1 MTFSDVDDRFIPVC
15 AIEKTKKSQYWI
27 ARITVPRALHSVC
40 GKADRKKSLRTTDKK
55 QALRLLSVMALDFAR
70 EFTDMARR
78 AIPDEADLPF
88 IARRVAEKTIEQHE
102 AFRKSTAVSKVQR
115 EAEIDEIHR
124 EGYSYDDIYEVE
136 EKLKNDT
143 AAEFA
148 ARAAKRQKLRDD
160 FADNRY
166 DEAHA
171 LTAQIAKSQGWE
183 IEGGH
188 PIFDELK
195 YLLMRAKLEAGR
207 VIDAN
212 DKGVFTE
219 KVSDPVLIKAF
230 EKKLATVAKPGERLM
245 DHFEVFKTQ
254 MFKSRTLQTWIKNER
269 IIGHFADFVGRDKL
283 VSEIRREDVK
293 AFRKALYH
301 WPVKATERTKE
312 FGGMTFPMIV
322 NRHKAMAKKFPIISD
337 FTKNSYLAGLGDF
350 LNWLKHER
358 LNPDDLMDGVYIVV
372 DKEEVRK
379 EPFDET
385 AIPAIFNSP
394 LFRGCLGDGKEH
406 LPGHVQVR
414 DWRFWIPLIAIF
426 TGSRLGEICQLLCA
440 DIKIE
445 HDVPFFHFTTK
456 GTKAADPKKRL
467 KNKASDRIVPIHQEL
482 LNMGF
487 LDFVER
493 ARAKGVRLFPEIRQG
508 TDDAWS
514 TYSSKFFNNY
524 LKDIGVKTDRM
535 TSFHSTRHNITDA
548 FRNAGLED
556 NSFGLILG
564 HSSKTTTSGYGGKQQ
579 GPLQARKAMI
589 DKVSYPGLDLSG
601 LYVMAKSEPDRSI
614 EDTKSLLDSIDRS
627 LEAVKAPAA
636 PIQAAKP
643 KSVGEQVREKFAR
656 IERRKVAERAERLAF
671 REKWKAAREA
681 DETKIDYPKG
691 TSAIIEANDAE
702 KCPYRSMDE
711 NSRLL
716 SRDAKR
722 LTHQPEICS

>member
-27 ARITVPRALHSVC
+27 ARITVPRTLHSVC

-55 QALRLLSVMALDFAR
+55 QALRLLSVVTLEFAR

-88 IARRVAEKTIEQHE
+88 IARRVAEKTIEEHE
-102 AFRKSTAVSKVQR
+102 AFRKSTAFSKVQR

-136 EKLKNDT
+136 EKLKNDV

-166 DEAHA
+166 DEAHD

-183 IEGGH
+183 IKAGH
-188 PIFDELK
+188 PIFDGLQ
-195 YLLMRAKLEAGR
+195 YLLMRGKLEAGR

-212 DKGVFTE
+212 DKGIFTE
-219 KVSDPVLIKAF
+219 KVSDPVLIKPLEGKVA
-230 EKKLATVAKPGERLM
+230 KVAKPGERLM
-245 DHFEVFKTQ
+245 DQFEVFKTQ
-254 MFKSRTLQTWIKNER
+254 MFKSRGVQTWTKNER

-293 AFRKALYH
+293 AFREALYH

-406 LPGHVQVR
+406 LPGNHQIR

-440 DIKIE
+440 DIQTE
-445 HDVPFFHFTTK
+445 HGVPFFHFTTK
-456 GTKAADPKKRL
+456 GTKAADPKKKL
-467 KNKASDRIVPIHQEL
+467 KNKASDRIVPIHDEL
-482 LNMGF
+482 LKMGF
-487 LDFVER
+487 LDFVEQ
-493 ARAKGVRLFPEIRQG
+493 ARAKGVRLFPEIKQG
-508 TDDAWS
+508 TDGAWS
-514 TYSSKFFNNY
+514 TYSSKFFNGY
-524 LKDIGVKTDRM
+524 LKAIGVKGDRM
-535 TSFHSTRHNITDA
+535 VSFHSTRHNITDA

-589 DKVSYPGLDLSG
+589 DKVSYPGLDLTG
-601 LYVMAKSEPDRSI
+601 LYVAAKSKPGLSI
-614 EDTKSLLDSIDRS
+614 EEVVAD
-627 LEAVKAPAA
+627 LEAFAQSFEAEAPSA
-636 PIQAAKP
+636 PLIEVDQPMSA
-643 KSVGEQVREKFAR
+643 SEKLQ
-656 IERRKVAERAERLAF
+656 EKWKRRDAAERAERLSF

-691 TSAIIEANDAE
+691 TSPVIEAMKAEDAHIDRWI
-702 KCPYRSMDE
+702 KTAVY
-711 NSRLL
+711 
-716 SRDAKR
+716 
-722 LTHQPEICS
+722 